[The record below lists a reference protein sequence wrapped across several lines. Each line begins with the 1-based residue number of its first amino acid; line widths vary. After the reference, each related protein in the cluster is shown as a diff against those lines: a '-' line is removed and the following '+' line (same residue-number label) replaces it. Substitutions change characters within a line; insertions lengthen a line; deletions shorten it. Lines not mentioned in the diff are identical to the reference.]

1 MGSLLK
7 FALSALATSRV
18 SSALGAFTG
27 RMAAAALLG
36 GCALL
41 LAAAAWGCA
50 CAALWIALIPSL
62 GPAGA
67 PLVVAGACLLL
78 AGILA
83 LVAWLAVHRRR
94 ARPVDGL
101 QLDAVLTEAGR
112 LINEHKVAALL
123 AAALAGMLAAS
134 NGRKR

>member
-7 FALSALATSRV
+7 IALSVLAASKG
-18 SSALGAFTG
+18 SSAFAAFTG
-27 RMAAAALLG
+27 RMMAAALLG
-36 GCALL
+36 TLAIL
-41 LAAAAWGCA
+41 LALGAWGCV

-67 PLVVAGACLLL
+67 PLFVAGACLLL

-83 LVAWLAVHRRR
+83 LIGWLLIRRRR

-101 QLDAVLTEAGR
+101 QLDALVGEASR
-112 LINEHKVAALL
+112 FINEHKGAALL
-123 AAALAGMLAAS
+123 AAALAGMLAANS
-134 NGRKR
+134 GRKR

>member
-7 FALSALATSRV
+7 IALSALAASKG
-18 SSALGAFTG
+18 SSAFAAFTG
-27 RMAAAALLG
+27 RMAAAAFLG
-36 GCALL
+36 GCAVL
-41 LAAAAWGCA
+41 LAAAAWACA

-67 PLVVAGACLLL
+67 PLVVAGVCLVF
-78 AGILA
+78 AGILG
-83 LVAWLAVHRRR
+83 LIAWLLLRRRR
-94 ARPVDGL
+94 ARPADGL
-101 QLDAVLTEAGR
+101 QLDAILTEAGR

-123 AAALAGMLAAS
+123 AAALAGMLAAN

>member
-7 FALSALATSRV
+7 IALSALAASRG

-41 LAAAAWGCA
+41 LAAAAWACA

-78 AGILA
+78 GGILA
-83 LVAWLAVHRRR
+83 LVAWLAVRRRR
-94 ARPVDGL
+94 ARPLDGL

-123 AAALAGMLAAS
+123 AATLAGMLAAS